1 MFKRT
6 TVLAAL
12 GVVLVLSAGSASV
25 QGSTNANRLSY
36 LTFSGPVALP
46 GVILAAGTYAF
57 ELADKG
63 VTSNI
68 VVVRNKNRSQVYF
81 LGFTQRF
88 GRPSGI
94 RADGRVTL
102 AEGRKGE
109 APAIVA
115 WYPPDMMDGLR
126 FIYPAR

>member
-68 VVVRNKNRSQVYF
+68 VVVRNKNPQ
-81 LGFTQRF
+81 
-88 GRPSGI
+88 
-94 RADGRVTL
+94 
-102 AEGRKGE
+102 
-109 APAIVA
+109 
-115 WYPPDMMDGLR
+115 PPHG
-126 FIYPAR
+126 